1 MEREQRIQSQKE
13 TIKELW
19 DAYVKRP
26 GAKELM
32 EWLGETDFFVAPA
45 SARHHSN
52 YPGGLARH
60 SLNVYERLVMN
71 VVFKYP
77 KLYGTETVVIAA
89 LLHDVCKIDTYELV
103 DMGEELEYRHKNSFP
118 AGHGEKSVMLIQRYM
133 QLTNEEIAAIN
144 WHMGAWDPRAK
155 TGELNQAWEKY
166 PLAFLLHIAD
176 MQATH
181 LDERRD
187 NEQEQHRY
195 AQITAGRL

>member
-32 EWLGETDFFVAPA
+32 EWLEETDFFVAPA

-89 LLHDVCKIDTYELV
+89 LLHDVCKINTYKLTDTEK
-103 DMGEELEYRHKNSFP
+103 GKEYRHKNSFP

-133 QLTNEEIAAIN
+133 KLTEEEMIAIN

-155 TGELNQAWEKY
+155 TGELNQVWEEH
-166 PLAFLLHIAD
+166 PLALLLHLAD
-176 MQATH
+176 MESTY
-181 LDERRD
+181 LDEGGN
-187 NEQEQHRY
+187 NEQK
-195 AQITAGRL
+195 